1 MSGGQELPGGQAA
14 AEPLPVL
21 PLPEVP
27 GRGHGQGG
35 ERERDVIRIDQLLI
49 NFISRVRESSNKNDS
64 INN

>member
-14 AEPLPVL
+14 AKPLPVL

-35 ERERDVIRIDQLLI
+35 EIERELL
-49 NFISRVRESSNKNDS
+49 FDYS
-64 INN
+64 